1 VLNSLRS
8 KCEPGCRLGVLQ
20 VHRFACKAGLMNQEI
35 VDSLAAPQQV
45 PAAPMEVGEAP
56 PPTIPP
62 APESSTCVPASGQL
76 VSDAAS
82 PQGAVATAVQTEPA
96 DRIEGEQSDGVQ
108 AQKQSATFIEPVV
121 AKPVTWFVPAC
132 S

>member
-1 VLNSLRS
+1 
-8 KCEPGCRLGVLQ
+8 
-20 VHRFACKAGLMNQEI
+20 MNQEI
-35 VDSLAAPQQV
+35 VDCLAAHQKV
-45 PAAPMEVGEAP
+45 PAAPMEVGEAQM
-56 PPTIPP
+56 PTTPP

-82 PQGAVATAVQTEPA
+82 PQGTVATAVQTEPA
-96 DRIEGEQSDGVQ
+96 DRIEGEQADGVQ
-108 AQKQSATFIEPVV
+108 AQKRSAMLAEPVA